1 MEAGPRRATSMLEA
15 TKKRCTS
22 MREAT
27 TMRCTSMRELDG
39 SRPGEADARV
49 RCVRRRGCVTLPAM
63 PHGPRLALSL
73 LLALSFSISC
83 NGGGEAT
90 DSEAT
95 SGDEDEWG
103 DWDDEGSE
111 PTVESHEGAIER
123 IGISGPDKPWG
134 EMTHDEQEWYM
145 IGKVLPIMK
154 EVFGRHDAE
163 RFAPSSYGCETCH
176 GPDMREVEYRMP
188 ASNQYRVP
196 NRGTPAWDSMV
207 RIFPDMV
214 RFMEEDVT
222 PTMGTLLG
230 IENYTC
236 THCHP
241 SAAPPEPA
249 PAPARRNR
257 RGRR

>member
-1 MEAGPRRATSMLEA
+1 
-15 TKKRCTS
+15 
-22 MREAT
+22 
-27 TMRCTSMRELDG
+27 
-39 SRPGEADARV
+39 
-49 RCVRRRGCVTLPAM
+49 M
-63 PHGPRLALSL
+63 PHGLRLVSSL

-83 NGGGEAT
+83 NGSGEAT
-90 DSEAT
+90 ESEST
-95 SGDEDEWG
+95 SGAEDEWG
-103 DWDDEGSE
+103 DWEDEPSE

-154 EVFGRHDAE
+154 EVFARHDPQ
-163 RFAPSSYGCETCH
+163 RWAPASYGCETCH

-196 NRGTPAWDSMV
+196 ERGTPAWDSMV
-207 RIFPDMV
+207 RIFPDVV

-241 SAAPPEPA
+241 SAAPPPEPA
-249 PAPARRNR
+249 PAARRGRRNR
-257 RGRR
+257 R